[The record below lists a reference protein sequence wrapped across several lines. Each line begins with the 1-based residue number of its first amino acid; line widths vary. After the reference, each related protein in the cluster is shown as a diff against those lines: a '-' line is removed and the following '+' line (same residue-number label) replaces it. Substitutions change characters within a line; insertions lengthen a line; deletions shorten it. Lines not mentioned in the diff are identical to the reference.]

1 MSAVLDVCIPAR
13 GETPMPKGIVER
25 ECFSGC
31 KGVIPDPKTGYYTDR
46 KNGYAEAV
54 WGNAPL

>member
-1 MSAVLDVCIPAR
+1 MSVSLH

-31 KGVIPDPKTGYYTDR
+31 KGIIPDPKTGYYTDR

-54 WGNAPL
+54 RGNAPL

>member
-1 MSAVLDVCIPAR
+1 MEKSVR
-13 GETPMPKGIVER
+13 ENMQER
-25 ECFSGC
+25 NSRSPE
-31 KGVIPDPKTGYYTDR
+31 TGYYTDR

>member
-1 MSAVLDVCIPAR
+1 LDVGIPTR
-13 GETPMPKGIVER
+13 GEAPMEKGIVER
-25 ECFSGC
+25 ERYSGST
-31 KGVIPDPKTGYYTDR
+31 GEIPDHKTGYYTDR